1 MRPLKIALLSR
12 WYWEEDRRQGESGG
26 GMVRQLAE
34 AVAALGHEVVVLSQ
48 IPGAGALEKTHIGAL
63 EVWLSPRDKKRDLL
77 TGLRDKLAK
86 QTYRHRKV
94 HTDALA
100 LRDFLALRGPFDV
113 LWAQAEEPDGL
124 VAAIAARRG
133 VPLPPLLTQIQA
145 LRYRFVEA
153 RPVFN
158 EKSALG
164 LAFQQAARILANSQ
178 LVADTLPHYAGPGLP
193 VEQLL
198 AKVRVVHPSVQRQFL
213 QAAEEVAS
221 APVPASD
228 RILFFGALN
237 EGKGALIFL
246 DAVAKTEAAKRGVV
260 FTVIGDFTEKN
271 PGFTRRWNESVE
283 TLRHS
288 LAPAQLELLGK
299 VTSFEVMRQ
308 IKLARLV
315 VIPSLFDAFSRAL
328 VETLILGRPV
338 VTTDRVGAA
347 PLVETHECGLVVPA
361 GDAGALARAI
371 DLALSPNAIY
381 AENARHVGHR
391 LLHEFSPDAIARQ
404 IAQHLSEIA
413 FPEMDQAGG

>member
-12 WYWEEDRRQGESGG
+12 WYWEEDRRLGESGG

-48 IPGAGALEKTHIGAL
+48 SPQVSSLEKTQIGAL

-77 TGLRDKLAK
+77 TGLCDKLAK
-86 QTYRHRKV
+86 QIYRHRKV
-94 HTDALA
+94 VTDALA
-100 LRDFLALRGPFDV
+100 LRDFLARRGSFDV

-124 VAAIAARRG
+124 VAAIAAGQG
-133 VPLPPLLTQIQA
+133 VRLPPLLTQIQA
-145 LRYRFVEA
+145 LRYRFVDA

-158 EKSALG
+158 EKPALG
-164 LAFQQAARILANSQ
+164 LAFQQATRILANSQ
-178 LVADTLPHYAGPGLP
+178 LVADALLHYASPSLP
-193 VEQLL
+193 AKRLL

-221 APVPASD
+221 DPVPVAD
-228 RILFFGALN
+228 RVLFFGALN
-237 EGKGALIFL
+237 EGKGALVFL
-246 DAVAKTEAAKRGVV
+246 DAVAGTEAAKKGVT

-283 TLRHS
+283 TLRRS

-299 VTSFEVMRQ
+299 VTSFEVIRQ
-308 IKLARLV
+308 IKLARVV

-347 PLVETHECGLVVPA
+347 PLVKEHECGLVVPA
-361 GDAGALARAI
+361 GDAAALARAI

-413 FPEMDQAGG
+413 LPSQK